1 LILSVQPLL
10 FDGFVVDDGVPS
22 SKGSTEFL
30 PLRLLEPGLLS
41 IRADRFPF
49 KFAVLNI
56 PKIVLALRMVLRLA
70 VDNCRERFQFAVSC
84 INWIDVK
91 GACRR

>member
-49 KFAVLNI
+49 IFAVLKYTEGSTG
-56 PKIVLALRMVLRLA
+56 PP
-70 VDNCRERFQFAVSC
+70 D
-84 INWIDVK
+84 
-91 GACRR
+91 GAQAGR